1 MNGLTR
7 YIFWQMLVGLVL
19 VTVSLACVVW
29 LSQSLRFIDMII
41 NRGLSVGAFI
51 TLTGLMVPNFLTAIL
66 PISLFVVISFTY
78 HRMIMDRE
86 LMVMRAAGLG
96 PLQLAK
102 PAILLALILVIIGY
116 ALSTYLVPTS
126 YTKFRNMQ
134 WNIRYNF
141 AHVLLREGTFN
152 EVARGIT
159 VYVRQRTDN
168 GELLGILAHDSRNKK
183 RSYTLMSERG
193 VIINGKDGAR
203 VIMFNGSRQDFD
215 KKTKKLSILYFD
227 RYVFK
232 LDPRKASGKTRFRE
246 ARERSM
252 SELIHLDTS
261 AMTKEAV
268 GKFHMELR
276 NRLVHPWTSLG
287 FAIIAL
293 SVLMSGS
300 FSRRGEGRR
309 IIFAIAL
316 AVLYQGSLLAIINA
330 AAKDEALTP
339 IFYIISAAPFV
350 LGAVNASALPRWF
363 YRYRPKKPT
372 GPQTKSPSS

>member
-7 YIFWQMLVGLVL
+7 YIFWQLLMGLVL

-29 LSQSLRFIDMII
+29 LSQSLRFVDMII
-41 NRGLSVGAFI
+41 NRGLSVGAFV
-51 TLTGLMVPNFLTAIL
+51 TLTGLMIPNFLTAIL
-66 PISLFVVISFTY
+66 PISLFAVITFTY

-86 LMVMRAAGLG
+86 LMVMRAAGQG

-102 PAILLALILVIIGY
+102 PAILLALIVVVIGY
-116 ALSTYLVPTS
+116 ALSTYLVPAS
-126 YTKFRNMQ
+126 YAKFRDMQ
-134 WNIRYNF
+134 WNIRYSF
-141 AHVLLREGTFN
+141 SHVLLREGTFN
-152 EVARGIT
+152 EAARGIT

-168 GELLGILAHDSRNKK
+168 GELLGILAHDGRDKK

-232 LDPRKASGKTRFRE
+232 LDPQKTSSKTRFRE

-252 SELIHLDTS
+252 AELLNLDTS
-261 AMTKEAV
+261 GMNSNAI

-276 NRLVHPWTSLG
+276 NRLIQPWTALG

-293 SVLMSGS
+293 SVFMSGS
-300 FSRRGEGRR
+300 FSRRGEGHRVVL
-309 IIFAIAL
+309 AIVL
-316 AVLYQGSLLAIINA
+316 ATLYQGSLLAIINVG
-330 AAKDEALTP
+330 AKNETLIP
-339 IFYIISAAPFV
+339 VFYIISASPFILAGV
-350 LGAVNASALPRWF
+350 SALPF
-363 YRYRPKKPT
+363 PKRFRRSRRT
-372 GPQTKSPSS
+372 GSRKAPMKGKSS